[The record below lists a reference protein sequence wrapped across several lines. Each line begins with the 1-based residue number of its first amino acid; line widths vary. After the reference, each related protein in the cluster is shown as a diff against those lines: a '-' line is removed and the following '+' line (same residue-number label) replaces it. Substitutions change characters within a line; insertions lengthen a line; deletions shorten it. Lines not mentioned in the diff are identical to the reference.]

1 MSRNRYYTQFA
12 DEVFVIQAE
21 AEAVENAHTT
31 RTVLQGIRDLLKH
44 DIRVALV
51 FGKGESFTHELFAR
65 FGARQH
71 VETHRMIVPEHAL
84 PRLQHQRHQIAESF
98 TALCESMGIANTLL
112 PETAIRAERRI
123 GHESTGIVTG
133 FDLSMIRAVLDQRRL
148 AILGFGGWDEHQQFL
163 HVPSVSSAADLAV
176 ALGAH
181 KLMLLTHIDGLSLPS
196 RKGALQQLSFADLEE
211 LLCLL
216 PRRDARG
223 DPLLPHAMLP
233 KVHASI
239 RAVAGGVRQVHIVSY
254 ARMLEEILTRTGV
267 GTMIERQQSHHVD
280 YARPE
285 DLDEIQ
291 RLHQE
296 SQRYQTPCGTP
307 LVKPLDREAL
317 RRLLPCTLVLSH
329 RDVLIGKLHV
339 IQLKETPRAVMIS
352 GFVIGE
358 NHQDSQ
364 HGQLL
369 LNETLDRLRG
379 KGLSTAV
386 AITASNH
393 AKRLFQRSGGI
404 VAQENTWELDLLEQA
419 RQRYQVPQRGNVEL
433 YEFPLVALHG

>member
-1 MSRNRYYTQFA
+1 MSRSRYYTQFA
-12 DEVFVIQAE
+12 GKTFVIQAE
-21 AEAVENAHTT
+21 AEAVENASTT
-31 RTVLQGIRDLLKH
+31 RTILQGIHDLLAH
-44 DIRVALV
+44 DIRVTLV
-51 FGKGESFTHELFAR
+51 FGKGASFTQELFAR
-65 FGARQH
+65 FGVRQH
-71 VETHRMIVPEHAL
+71 VETHRMIVPDHAL
-84 PRLQHQRHQIAESF
+84 PRLQHQRQQIAESL
-98 TALCESMGIANTLL
+98 TGLCESMGIAHRLL
-112 PETAIRAERRI
+112 PENAIQAERRI

-133 FDLSMIRAVLDQRRL
+133 FDLSMIRAVLAQRRV
-148 AILGFGGWDEHQQFL
+148 AILGFGGWDDHQQFL
-163 HVPSVSSAADLAV
+163 HVPSVSAAADLAV

-181 KLMLLTHIDGLSLPS
+181 KLMLLAQTDGIYLPD
-196 RKGALQQLSFADLEE
+196 RKGALRQLSFADLEE

-216 PRRDARG
+216 PRRDASG

-280 YARPE
+280 YAGLE
-285 DLDEIQ
+285 DLDEIE

-296 SQRYQTPCGTP
+296 SQRYRTPCGTP

-317 RRLLPCTLVLSH
+317 HRLLPSTLVLSH

-339 IQLKETPRAVMIS
+339 IPLRDVPEAVMIS

-379 KGLSTAV
+379 QGLSIAV

-393 AKRLFQRSGGI
+393 AKRLFQRSGG
-404 VAQENTWELDLLEQA
+404 VVGHDGPWQVDLLERA
-419 RQRYQVPQRGNVEL
+419 RQRYQLSQREQVEL
-433 YEFPLVALHG
+433 FAFQLGNA

>member
-1 MSRNRYYTQFA
+1 MSLNRYYTRFA
-12 DEVFVIQAE
+12 DKTFVIQAE
-21 AEAVENAHTT
+21 AEAVENEDTT
-31 RTVLQGIRDLLKH
+31 RTILLGIRDLLTH
-44 DIRVALV
+44 DVRVALV
-51 FGKGESFTHELFAR
+51 FGKGENFTHELFAR

-71 VETHRMIVPEHAL
+71 VETHRMIVPDHAL
-84 PRLQHQRHQIAESF
+84 PRLQHQRQRIAESL
-98 TALCESMGIANTLL
+98 TALCESMGMANSLL
-112 PETAIRAERRI
+112 PEHAIRAERRI

-133 FDLSMIRAVLDQRRL
+133 FDLSMIRSVLDQRRL

-176 ALGAH
+176 ALGAA
-181 KLMLLTHIDGLSLPS
+181 KLMLLAHTDGICLPD
-196 RKGALQQLSFADLEE
+196 RKGALRQLSFADLEE

-223 DPLLPHAMLP
+223 DPLLPQAMLP

-239 RAVAGGVRQVHIVSY
+239 RAVAGGVHQVHIVSY
-254 ARMLEEILTRTGV
+254 ARMLEEIFTRTGV

-280 YARPE
+280 FACPE
-285 DLDEIQ
+285 DLDEIE

-296 SQRYQTPCGTP
+296 SQRYRTPCGTP

-317 RRLLPCTLVLSH
+317 RQLLPSTLVLSH

-339 IQLKETPRAVMIS
+339 IPVKDVPEAVLIT

-364 HGQLL
+364 QGQLL
-369 LNETLDRLRG
+369 LNEALDRLRG

-393 AKRLFQRSGGI
+393 AERLFQRSGGI
-404 VAQENTWELDLLEQA
+404 VAHDGTWQIELLELA
-419 RQRYQVPQRGNVEL
+419 RQRYTLPQRENVRL
-433 YEFPLVALHG
+433 YAFQLGTG